1 MSATMHLPA
10 KRMPTSA
17 SVQNKRSIRWLSRQR
32 EVQRNYRAHVYLDSW
47 SEGITGTTF
56 RISSDTNT
64 IHNLQKVTRNEILYY
79 TRLTEV
85 IVGITPTLVTRITL
99 GAVLKRFVTVTDI
112 MEEVLLK
119 FVNFELSKYFQK
131 KKTDN
136 LILLCK

>member
-1 MSATMHLPA
+1 MSATVHLPA

-17 SVQNKRSIRWLSRQR
+17 SVQNKRSVRWLSRQR
-32 EVQRNYRAHVYLDSW
+32 EVQGNHLDSW

-64 IHNLQKVTRNEILYY
+64 IHNLQKITRNEILYY
-79 TRLTEV
+79 RRLTEV
-85 IVGITPTLVTRITL
+85 IVGITPTLVTRIAL

-119 FVNFELSKYFQK
+119 IMNFELSDTSK

>member
-32 EVQRNYRAHVYLDSW
+32 EVHGNYRAHVYLDSW

-64 IHNLQKVTRNEILYY
+64 IHNLQKVTRNEIFYY

-119 FVNFELSKYFQK
+119 FVNFELSEYFQK
-131 KKTDN
+131 KLT
-136 LILLCK
+136 I

>member
-131 KKTDN
+131 KKKLT
-136 LILLCK
+136 I

>member
-131 KKTDN
+131 KKN
-136 LILLCK
+136 